1 MPENIVNRGVVPRF
15 PLVAFDESLFEQVS
29 ARPVEQVE
37 EINARSRAGQ
47 PLRID
52 WDKARCTHC
61 MSCMV
66 VCSERHV
73 GVSAPS
79 RAHLRIAVDLLK
91 GDYALGARD
100 AEYCRQCQAAPC
112 VAACPSEAFWLDEQ
126 VRAWRV
132 DPGLCLA
139 CGACVEVCPIMRF
152 DSIR

>member
-1 MPENIVNRGVVPRF
+1 MPDRE
-15 PLVAFDESLFEQVS
+15 
-29 ARPVEQVE
+29 PVK
-37 EINARSRAGQ
+37 

-52 WDKARCTHC
+52 WDKTRCTHC

-91 GDYALGARD
+91 GDYALGTRD

-139 CGACVEVCPIMRF
+139 CGACVEACPYHA
-152 DSIR
+152 IRLDPVTDQATKCDLCLGACRCVEICSTNALTVRETEF